1 MLEPAPRTP
10 DGGRREG
17 RDEAGRPGP
26 EGESAPR
33 RRIQSQAL
41 FQGGRE
47 LIIVH
52 TGKEYVLR
60 ITRQGKLIL
69 TA

>member
-1 MLEPAPRTP
+1 VSAPT
-10 DGGRREG
+10 DGAG
-17 RDEAGRPGP
+17 AGRPGEP
-26 EGESAPR
+26 GSTERGRPTPVSAGR
-33 RRIQSQAL
+33 RRIESDVL
-41 FQGGRE
+41 FEGRRE
-47 LIIVH
+47 VVIVH

>member
-1 MLEPAPRTP
+1 MT
-10 DGGRREG
+10 EG
-17 RDEAGRPGP
+17 HPPGP
-26 EGESAPR
+26 PEGPRPEGHAEGPEPDTAPAPR
-33 RRIQSQAL
+33 RRIHSQAL
-41 FQGGRE
+41 FQGSRE

>member
-10 DGGRREG
+10 DGARREG
-17 RDEAGRPGP
+17 PGDAADASRADET
-26 EGESAPR
+26 APR
-33 RRIQSQAL
+33 RRIQSQTL
-41 FQGGRE
+41 FQGSRE

-52 TGKEYVLR
+52 AGKEYVLR

>member
-1 MLEPAPRTP
+1 MT
-10 DGGRREG
+10 DGHPP
-17 RDEAGRPGP
+17 GRPEGARPDENARGP
-26 EGESAPR
+26 GPGAAPGPR
-33 RRIQSQAL
+33 RRIQSQTL
-41 FQGGRE
+41 FQGSRE